1 MSNIVKKMK
10 RIAVFPGTFDPVTK
24 GHVDIVVRGAK
35 LFDEVIVAIGINTKK
50 AMLFDL
56 EQRTKWLE
64 ESFQHVPNV
73 RIEHYEG
80 LTVEYCKTV
89 GAQFLLRGLR
99 NGTDF
104 DYESHIAQLNK
115 SLNEDIETVFI
126 LSSPELGYISS
137 TLVRDLIIHKGDYQK
152 FIPFQSLDIGL

>member
-1 MSNIVKKMK
+1 MK
-10 RIAVFPGTFDPVTK
+10 RIAVFPGTFDPVTI

-99 NGTDF
+99 NGADF

-152 FIPFQSLDIGL
+152 FIPFQTLGIGL

>member
-1 MSNIVKKMK
+1 
-10 RIAVFPGTFDPVTK
+10 
-24 GHVDIVVRGAK
+24 
-35 LFDEVIVAIGINTKK
+35 
-50 AMLFDL
+50 
-56 EQRTKWLE
+56 
-64 ESFQHVPNV
+64 V

-80 LTVEYCKTV
+80 LTVEFCKKV
-89 GAQFLLRGLR
+89 GAHFLLRGLR

-152 FIPFQSLDIGL
+152 FIPFDLETRD

>member
-1 MSNIVKKMK
+1 MK

-24 GHVDIVVRGAK
+24 GHVDIVMRGAK
-35 LFDEVIVAIGINTKK
+35 LFDEVIVAIGINSKK

-64 ESFQHVPNV
+64 DSFKHVSNV

-80 LTVEYCKTV
+80 LTVEFCKKV

-137 TLVRDLIIHKGDYQK
+137 TLVRDLIIHKGDFQK
-152 FIPFQSLDIGL
+152 FIPFNLEARD

>member
-1 MSNIVKKMK
+1 MK

-35 LFDEVIVAIGINTKK
+35 LFDEVIVAIGINSKK

-56 EQRTKWLE
+56 NQRTKWLQ
-64 ESFQHVPNV
+64 ESFEHISNV

-80 LTVEYCKTV
+80 LTVEFCKKI
-89 GAQFLLRGLR
+89 GAQYLLRGLR

-115 SLNEDIETVFI
+115 SLNEEIETVFI

-137 TLVRDLIIHKGDYQK
+137 TLVRDLIIHNGDYQK
-152 FIPFQSLDIGL
+152 FLPFKL

>member
-1 MSNIVKKMK
+1 MK

-80 LTVEYCKTV
+80 LTVEYCKSV

-152 FIPFQSLDIGL
+152 FIPFQSLGIGL

>member
-1 MSNIVKKMK
+1 MK
-10 RIAVFPGTFDPVTK
+10 RIAVFPGTFDPVTI

-64 ESFQHVPNV
+64 ESFQNVPNV

-152 FIPFQSLDIGL
+152 FIPFQTLGIGL

>member
-1 MSNIVKKMK
+1 MK

>member
-1 MSNIVKKMK
+1 MK
-10 RIAVFPGTFDPVTK
+10 RIAVFPGTFDPVTI

-152 FIPFQSLDIGL
+152 FIPFQTLGIGL

>member
-1 MSNIVKKMK
+1 MK
-10 RIAVFPGTFDPVTK
+10 RVAVFPGTFDPVTK
-24 GHVDIVVRGAK
+24 GHVDIVLRGAK

-56 EQRTKWLE
+56 EQRTNWLRQAF
-64 ESFQHVPNV
+64 SDIPNV

-80 LTVEYCKTV
+80 LTVEFCKGI
-89 GAQFLLRGLR
+89 GAQYLLRGLR

-115 SLNEDIETVFI
+115 SLSSEIETVFI

-137 TLVRDLIIHKGDYQK
+137 TLVRDLIIHKGDYQR
-152 FIPFQSLDIGL
+152 FIPFDLK

>member
-1 MSNIVKKMK
+1 MK

-56 EQRTKWLE
+56 NQRTEWLKQ
-64 ESFQHVPNV
+64 SFSHVPNV

-80 LTVEYCKTV
+80 LTVEFCKSV

-115 SLNEDIETVFI
+115 SLNEEIETIFI

-152 FIPFQSLDIGL
+152 FLPFQSSGIGV

>member
-1 MSNIVKKMK
+1 MK

-80 LTVEYCKTV
+80 LTVEYCKIV

>member
-1 MSNIVKKMK
+1 MK
-10 RIAVFPGTFDPVTK
+10 RIAVFPGTFDPVTI

-152 FIPFQSLDIGL
+152 FLPFQTLGIGL

>member
-1 MSNIVKKMK
+1 MK

-24 GHVDIVVRGAK
+24 GHVDIVLRGAK

-64 ESFQHVPNV
+64 DSFKQVSNV

-80 LTVEYCKTV
+80 LTVEFCKKV

-152 FIPFQSLDIGL
+152 FIPFDLI

>member
-1 MSNIVKKMK
+1 MK

-24 GHVDIVVRGAK
+24 GHVDIVVRGSK

-56 EQRTKWLE
+56 EKRTEWLK
-64 ESFQHVPNV
+64 ESFNHVPNV

-80 LTVEYCKTV
+80 LTVEFCKKV

-115 SLNEDIETVFI
+115 SLNDEIETVFI

-137 TLVRDLIIHKGDYQK
+137 TLVRDLIIHKGEYQK
-152 FIPFQSLDIGL
+152 FIPFELSP

>member
-1 MSNIVKKMK
+1 MK
-10 RIAVFPGTFDPVTK
+10 RIAVFPGTFDPITI

-115 SLNEDIETVFI
+115 SLKEDIETVFI

-152 FIPFQSLDIGL
+152 FLPFQTLGIGL

>member
-1 MSNIVKKMK
+1 MK

-80 LTVEYCKTV
+80 LTVEYCKSA

-152 FIPFQSLDIGL
+152 FIPFQSLGIGL

>member
-1 MSNIVKKMK
+1 MK

-64 ESFQHVPNV
+64 ESFKHVPNV

-80 LTVEYCKTV
+80 LTVEYCKKV
-89 GAQFLLRGLR
+89 GAHFLLRGLR

-152 FIPFQSLDIGL
+152 FIPFDLETRD

>member
-1 MSNIVKKMK
+1 MK

-24 GHVDIVVRGAK
+24 GHVDIVLRGAK

-50 AMLFDL
+50 AMLFNL

-64 ESFQHVPNV
+64 DSFKQVSNV

-80 LTVEYCKTV
+80 LTVEFCKKV

-152 FIPFQSLDIGL
+152 FIPFDLI

>member
-1 MSNIVKKMK
+1 MK

-64 ESFQHVPNV
+64 ESFKHVPNV
-73 RIEHYEG
+73 RIKHYEG
-80 LTVEYCKTV
+80 LTVEYCKKV

-152 FIPFQSLDIGL
+152 FIPFDLI